1 MFEELKIENFENIGI
16 FEETLCFKSFVENDI
31 DKEISLSACFEPY
44 KDSAWYQIN
53 IGEYSEDG
61 YKDLEEYRFYS
72 LKKAIKWWND
82 FFIKTKGNISNEQ

>member
-1 MFEELKIENFENIGI
+1 MLELKIEEFKDIGI
-16 FEETLCFKSFVENDI
+16 IEDTLYFRGFVENDI

-53 IGEYSEDG
+53 IGEYSEG
-61 YKDLEEYRFYS
+61 EYKDLEEYRFYS

-82 FFIKTKGNISNEQ
+82 FFIKKEGDIINN

>member
-1 MFEELKIENFENIGI
+1 MFEELKIEKFKDIGI
-16 FEETLCFKSFVENDI
+16 IEDTLCFKSFVENDT

-53 IGEYSEDG
+53 IGEYSG
-61 YKDLEEYRFYS
+61 GQYKDLEEHRFYS

-82 FFIKTKGNISNEQ
+82 FFIKIEGDISND

>member
-1 MFEELKIENFENIGI
+1 MFEELKIEDFENMGV
-16 FEETLCFKSFVENDI
+16 FEDTLCFQSFVENNI

-53 IGEYSEDG
+53 IGEYSEDR
-61 YKDLEEYRFYS
+61 YKDLEEHRFYS

-82 FFIKTKGNISNEQ
+82 FFIKKEGDSNND

>member
-1 MFEELKIENFENIGI
+1 MFEELKIEKFKDIGI
-16 FEETLCFKSFVENDI
+16 IEDTLCFKDFVENDT

-53 IGEYSEDG
+53 IGEYSEG
-61 YKDLEEYRFYS
+61 QYKDLEEHRFYS

-82 FFIKTKGNISNEQ
+82 FFIKIEGDTIND

>member
-1 MFEELKIENFENIGI
+1 MLELKIEDFRNVGI
-16 FEETLCFKSFVENDI
+16 IEDTLYFRDFVENNI

-61 YKDLEEYRFYS
+61 YKDLEEHRFYS

-82 FFIKTKGNISNEQ
+82 FFIKIEGNIINE

>member
-1 MFEELKIENFENIGI
+1 MLELKIEEFKDIGI
-16 FEETLCFKSFVENDI
+16 IEDTLYFRGFVENDI

-53 IGEYSEDG
+53 IGEYSEG
-61 YKDLEEYRFYS
+61 QYKDLEEHHFYS

-82 FFIKTKGNISNEQ
+82 FFLKKEGDIINN